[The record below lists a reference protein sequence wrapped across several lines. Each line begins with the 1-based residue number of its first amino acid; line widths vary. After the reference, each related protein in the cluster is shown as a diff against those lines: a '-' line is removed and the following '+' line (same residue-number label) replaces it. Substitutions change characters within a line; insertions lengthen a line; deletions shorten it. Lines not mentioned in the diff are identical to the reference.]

1 MLDEDNIYVKGYKT
15 YKTRNNKRRKGCLI
29 LINKI
34 IMTSVITLKND
45 IEGRLIKISLKSKDN
60 DVQTT
65 ISSVYLDPEGD

>member
-1 MLDEDNIYVKGYKT
+1 
-15 YKTRNNKRRKGCLI
+15 
-29 LINKI
+29 
-34 IMTSVITLKND
+34 MTSVITLKND